1 VAQKD
6 DRPKN
11 TRAPNAVSGPY
22 PLAYKPGSGSVL
34 TPKQRLVAAG
44 TAAVLTVY
52 AAGYFQTAPAAHRA
66 EIVATVVKSPPRTA
80 SGYKDGTYLGRGRCR
95 HGVLEASVV
104 IKDGRIVDASISQCF
119 TRYSKNV
126 IAVLPG
132 QVVVRQSADVDRV
145 SRATESSDAF
155 YEAVLRA
162 LASAK

>member
-1 VAQKD
+1 
-6 DRPKN
+6 
-11 TRAPNAVSGPY
+11 VSDPY
-22 PLAYKPGSGSVL
+22 PLAHKAGIGATFS
-34 TPKQRLVAAG
+34 PKQRLVAAG

-52 AAGYFQTAPAAHRA
+52 AVGYVRTAPAAHRA
-66 EIVATVVKSPPRTA
+66 EIVAAIAKSPPKSAT
-80 SGYKDGTYLGRGRCR
+80 GYKDGTYLGRGRCR

-126 IAVLPG
+126 IAILPG

-145 SRATESSDAF
+145 TRATESSDAF

-162 LASAK
+162 LALAK